1 MSNSSRPHGL
11 HSPWNSPGQNT
22 GVGSLFLLQE
32 TSPTQGSNP
41 GLSRCRQILYQLSH
55 QGNPRISP
63 TRYLM
68 FYLPSSL
75 NIPQI
80 SRLEGDCFLG
90 LGYLGI
96 IPCFLESFS
105 FFVKY
110 TSYVK
115 PFVNS
120 VVNFHV
126 TLRPR
131 FQQPANFV
139 SSAFTSS
146 CPVGRPPVY
155 TSAFYV
161 EWKVPEG
168 WVMTRS
174 PFVSPLSGT
183 PYVLGVCTIVYL

>member
-22 GVGSLFLLQE
+22 GVGSLSLLQE

-41 GLSRCRQILYQLSH
+41 GLSRCRRILYQLSH
-55 QGNPRISP
+55 QGSPRISP

-68 FYLPSSL
+68 FYLPSFL

-90 LGYLGI
+90 LGYLCI
-96 IPCFLESFS
+96 ILCFLKSFS

-110 TSYVK
+110 TFYVK
-115 PFVNS
+115 SFVNS

-126 TLRPR
+126 TLKPR
-131 FQQPANFV
+131 FQQPANF
-139 SSAFTSS
+139 
-146 CPVGRPPVY
+146 
-155 TSAFYV
+155 
-161 EWKVPEG
+161 K
-168 WVMTRS
+168 
-174 PFVSPLSGT
+174 L
-183 PYVLGVCTIVYL
+183 VLHLLHLAL